1 MLDDTINDVVPETS
15 EDLTKQA
22 INTYRKALKSHSDE
36 DCARAFALAQEAD
49 TGNAEVQYIIGRCYQ
64 FGDGVEEDYQVARRW
79 FSAAAEQGHLGA
91 LYEIGRIYSWELEDP
106 NYDNWTTSYF
116 DELSKWTE
124 VALKSG
130 DQAVKEIFGSVYVF
144 CACGHLPELY
154 DVIKIDDATA
164 LTLTRA
170 AADGGCAMAQYELGR
185 RYEFGDGVSQDFVES
200 FMWYYKAAK
209 EKSPYYHTIADA
221 QRQLGRIYARGREND
236 GIAVDTAESA
246 KWYARAEKSYRKLA
260 EDGNVA
266 AQCSLGLMFYKGEG
280 VVQDFKEAIKWFNLA
295 AKGRSREAQYY
306 LGNCYYQGQGVQQD
320 SEEAV
325 KWYRKAA
332 ELGYEDASK
341 KLKKILANKER
352 SGLRTECKNNNMTYA
367 DTEGV
372 TMKKLTDKDYKLAS
386 EIAIKAIEANSLNDV
401 VSQEDNPFLLSLY
414 VPIAN
419 DRRKVVAAAN
429 EIFHGL
435 GVLPAERTLKMGESD
450 DYCYMTVVSDGD
462 YYVLSFNHPKAL
474 SFTEDDEEYQYTIKY
489 DHEQQ
494 EKEALAEEAEMH
506 RLVAGI
512 KMGRLKSKTPDG
524 YLVLAGEFYDK
535 IASREKAVEYRDF
548 TEYNLKRTIGLKTI
562 RFNRGYVKNAP
573 QMKWSVKKVVLQDDD
588 NNVCDPFDVPDNFW
602 PTTIAI
608 HLGERIK

>member
-1 MLDDTINDVVPETS
+1 MLDDTINDVVPMTS

-22 INTYRKALKSHSDE
+22 INTYRNALESHSDE
-36 DCARAFALAQEAD
+36 ACARAFALAQKAD

-124 VALKSG
+124 VALRSG
-130 DQAVKEIFGSVYVF
+130 DQAAKEIFGSVYVF

-185 RYEFGDGVSQDFVES
+185 RYELGDGVPQDYAEAAR
-200 FMWYYKAAK
+200 WYHKAA
-209 EKSPYYHTIADA
+209 EKGSQYY
-221 QRQLGRIYARGREND
+221 Y
-236 GIAVDTAESA
+236 
-246 KWYARAEKSYRKLA
+246 AEK
-260 EDGNVA
+260 
-266 AQCSLGLMFYKGEG
+266 LGEVYKKGLG
-280 VVQDFKEAIKWFNLA
+280 VEKDYDEAIKWCHKAVVESLGIGKTIMNLA
-295 AKGRSREAQYY
+295 EVYELAGK
-306 LGNCYYQGQGVQQD
+306 YQD
-320 SEEAV
+320 AV
-325 KWYRKAA
+325 TWYSKAA
-332 ELGYEDASK
+332 ESGIEEASK

-386 EIAIKAIEANSLNDV
+386 EIAIKAIEANSLKDV

>member
-124 VALKSG
+124 VALRSG
-130 DQAVKEIFGSVYVF
+130 DQAAKEIFGSVYVF

-185 RYEFGDGVSQDFVES
+185 RYEFGDGVSQDYAES
-200 FMWYYKAAK
+200 F
-209 EKSPYYHTIADA
+209 
-221 QRQLGRIYARGREND
+221 
-236 GIAVDTAESA
+236 
-246 KWYARAEKSYRKLA
+246 KWYCKATENGSQYYYAEK
-260 EDGNVA
+260 
-266 AQCSLGLMFYKGEG
+266 LGEMYKKGLG
-280 VVQDFKEAIKWFNLA
+280 VEKNYDEAIKWYRKAVELMDIGQNVINLA
-295 AKGRSREAQYY
+295 EAYE
-306 LGNCYYQGQGVQQD
+306 LAGKYQD
-320 SEEAV
+320 AV
-325 KWYRKAA
+325 IWYRKAA
-332 ELGYEDASK
+332 ECGNEEAGK
-341 KLKKILANKER
+341 KLKKIFANKECSR
-352 SGLRTECKNNNMTYA
+352 LKTESKIDNVTYA
-367 DTEGV
+367 DAEGIM
-372 TMKKLTDKDYKLAS
+372 MKELTDKDYELAS
-386 EIAIKAIEANSLNDV
+386 EIAIKAIESNGLKDV
-401 VSQEDNPFLLSLY
+401 VSQVDNPFLLSLY